1 MDDSGNGLTLMDC
14 QGPEIGIV
22 RQHKSVHL
30 MRLTQDV
37 SVFISIP
44 AFFTSSHHINPLR
57 SQKLNDGNC
66 DVYVSDKR
74 G

>member
-1 MDDSGNGLTLMDC
+1 MDDSSNGLAFMNC
-14 QGPEIGIV
+14 QRPEIGIV
-22 RQHKSVHL
+22 CQHKSVH
-30 MRLTQDV
+30 RARFTQEV
-37 SVFISIP
+37 SVFVSIP
-44 AFFTSSHHINPLR
+44 AFFATSHHINPLR